1 MAKGANQKE
10 KLLYMAKFFAEQT
23 DEEHGLTVQ
32 DIIKQLNDNNINA
45 ERKAIYDDIEVLRHF
60 GMDIVSEQKD
70 RTVYYKLASRDFE
83 LPELKLLVDSVQAA
97 KFITENKSR
106 ELIKKLESQVSR
118 HEAKQLHRQVI
129 ISGRIKTMNE
139 SVYYS
144 VDMIHAAINEDVQ
157 IRFKYFQWNL
167 KKEAELRHDGAW
179 YNISPWALVWDDE
192 YYYLIGYD
200 AESGKIKHYRVDK
213 MLKLSVTDAK
223 REGKD
228 VFEKIDLPKYSN
240 GLFGMFTGSDTAV
253 TLLCENDMVG
263 AIIDRF
269 GKDPVIIPVDD
280 THFRTKVNVTASEQF
295 IGWVIGL
302 GKGIKITAPD
312 FMVQMMKDT
321 VARLNEQY
329 K

>member
-10 KLLYMAKFFAEQT
+10 KLLYMVKFFAEQT

-32 DIIKQLNDNNINA
+32 DIIKQLGDNDINA

-60 GMDIVSEQKD
+60 GLDIVSEQKD

-118 HEAKQLHRQVI
+118 YEAKQLHRQVI

-144 VDMIHAAINEDVQ
+144 VDKIHSAINDDVQ

-179 YNISPWALVWDDE
+179 YNISPWSLVWDDE

-213 MLKLSVTDAK
+213 MLKLTATDAK

-253 TLLCENDMVG
+253 TLLCENEMVG
-263 AIIDRF
+263 AILDRF
-269 GKDPVIIPVDD
+269 GKDLAIIPVDD
-280 THFRTKVNVTASEQF
+280 THFQTKVNVTVSQQF
-295 IGWVIGL
+295 IGWIIGL
-302 GKGIKITAPD
+302 GQGIRITAPD
-312 FMVQMMKDT
+312 FAVQMMKET
-321 VARLNEQY
+321 IGRLNEQY

>member
-32 DIIKQLNDNNINA
+32 DIIKQLNDNDINA

-118 HEAKQLHRQVI
+118 FEAKQLHRQVI

-144 VDMIHAAINEDVQ
+144 VDMIHAAINEDAQ

-302 GKGIKITAPD
+302 GNGIKITAPD

>member
-32 DIIKQLNDNNINA
+32 DIIKQLNDNDINA

-280 THFRTKVNVTASEQF
+280 IHFRTKVNVTASEQF